1 MKREEKNIQSR
12 QKIITAALEEFG
24 EKSYGEAS
32 LNTVCRS
39 GDISK
44 GIIYH
49 YFKDKDELFLVCIRE
64 CFDALTEH
72 LRNHAAG
79 AAGEENIEAVMQR
92 YFDARTQF
100 FVQNPL
106 YLKLF
111 FHAVLTPPAHLIED
125 IQTIRKEFDELNVSV
140 LTSLLQHVK
149 LRSDI
154 TMDEIVE
161 EFRLYQDIVNTRYQ
175 MQAASTFD
183 IGEHEKRCRRTL
195 SILLYGV
202 IDREESKR

>member
-12 QKIITAALEEFG
+12 QKIIAAALQEFG
-24 EKSYGEAS
+24 DKSYAEAS
-32 LNTVCRS
+32 LNTVCKS

-49 YFKDKDELFLVCIRE
+49 YFKDKDELFLVCLKE
-64 CFDALTEH
+64 CFDALTAH
-72 LRNHAAG
+72 LKNHTAG
-79 AAGEENIEAVMQR
+79 AAEEGSIENTMRR
-92 YFDARTQF
+92 YFDARTRF
-100 FVQNPL
+100 FMENPL

-111 FHAVLTPPAHLIED
+111 FHAVITPPAHLSEQ
-125 IQTIRKEFDELNVSV
+125 IQSIRKEFDELNVNV
-140 LTSLLQHVK
+140 LTSLLQNVK

-154 TMDEIVE
+154 TMEEIVE

-175 MQAASTFD
+175 MQAASQVD
-183 IGEHEKRCRRTL
+183 MEEHERRCRRTL

-202 IDREESKR
+202 IDREGDK

>member
-12 QKIITAALEEFG
+12 QKIIAAALQEFG

-32 LNTVCRS
+32 LNTVCKS

-64 CFDALTEH
+64 CFDALTEQ
-72 LRNHAAG
+72 LKADVAAD
-79 AAGEENIEAVMQR
+79 AAKGSIETVMQR
-92 YFDARTQF
+92 YFDARTRF
-100 FVQNPL
+100 FMQNPL

-111 FHAVLTPPAHLIED
+111 FHAVITPPAHLLAE
-125 IQTIRKEFDELNVSV
+125 IQLIRKEFDELNVSV
-140 LTSLLQHVK
+140 LTSLLQQVK
-149 LRSDI
+149 LRADI
-154 TMDEIVE
+154 TMEEIVE
-161 EFRLYQDIVNTRYQ
+161 EFRLYQDFVNTRYQ
-175 MQAASTFD
+175 MLAISQMD
-183 IGEHEKRCRRTL
+183 IEEHEKRCCRTL

-202 IDREESKR
+202 IEREE

>member
-12 QKIITAALEEFG
+12 QKIIAAALQEFG

-32 LNTVCRS
+32 LNTVCKS

-64 CFDALTEH
+64 CFDALTEQ
-72 LRNHAAG
+72 LKADVAAAAAG
-79 AAGEENIEAVMQR
+79 GSIETVMQQ
-92 YFDARTQF
+92 YFDARTRF

-111 FHAVLTPPAHLIED
+111 FHAVITPPAHLLEE
-125 IQTIRKEFDELNVSV
+125 IQSIRKEFDELNVNV

-149 LRSDI
+149 LRADI
-154 TMDEIVE
+154 TMEEIVE

-175 MQAASTFD
+175 MQVVSQVD
-183 IGEHEKRCRRTL
+183 IEEHEKRCCRTL

-202 IDREESKR
+202 IAREA